1 MNNWL
6 GLNARHW
13 HSKHV
18 LLHNVDTVANMC
30 PCYPLHGPITICP
43 CHTIATWMAST
54 SEGCCSC
61 GPEPS
66 KPTQHDLM
74 QNIDPPLSDSSC
86 QHNKPVWRD
95 ISYDIIEKLPATKPT
110 TSLQNQSFGV
120 TRREKPFKSG
130 SAQQEGPTAFEQQW
144 GLKAKQPTHHTIPR
158 GSCASFAERNEK
170 KAVSGR
176 CGSAKR
182 GQTEARCAADMNSA
196 TPIATALCA
205 CAKVPSRDEATIFSF
220 ESMDLTP

>member
-6 GLNARHW
+6 GLNATHW

-144 GLKAKQPTHHTIPR
+144 GLKAKQPTHHRSQGAPARPLQR
-158 GSCASFAERNEK
+158 GMRRRPCLD
-170 KAVSGR
+170 AVDLQSVG
-176 CGSAKR
+176 KPKH
-182 GQTEARCAADMNSA
+182 AALR
-196 TPIATALCA
+196 TWTQPL
-205 CAKVPSRDEATIFSF
+205 
-220 ESMDLTP
+220 L